1 MAKMYRQLVQPVAG
15 YEWSAR
21 NSSAAALL
29 PSLPDDLSSFTA
41 LDTLAAVAR
50 PRKPATA
57 IRRPAPPAAT
67 KSLDA
72 QSLLYLTGMSF
83 GVFAGTT
90 LGLMACGLLGF

>member
-1 MAKMYRQLVQPVAG
+1 MARVYRQSIQG
-15 YEWSAR
+15 SEWSAR

-29 PSLPDDLSSFTA
+29 PSLPENLSSFTA

-50 PRKPATA
+50 PRKPATT
-57 IRRPAPPAAT
+57 IRRPAPAAAA

-72 QSLLYLTGMSF
+72 QSALYLTGMSF

-90 LGLMACGLLGF
+90 LGLMVCGLLGF